1 MLKKQNTQ
9 VKIDKNLTKNIIV
22 AVIRTDY
29 YKELN
34 DNLEKHCRKTLLA
47 HGVDKT
53 NIQTFVVSG
62 SWEIPLMA
70 QEAAKSKKF
79 DAIVA
84 FGVIVKGETYHF
96 DMIANECAR
105 ALMELA
111 LDYSIPI
118 ALGVLAVF
126 DENQA
131 VERAGDNDKN
141 KGIEAAIAVLKSLET
156 LRKLKKQ

>member
-9 VKIDKNLTKNIIV
+9 VKINKNLTKNIRV

-47 HGVDKT
+47 YGVDKT
-53 NIQTFVVSG
+53 NIQTFIAPG

-96 DMIANECAR
+96 DMITNECAR

-141 KGIEAAIAVLKSLET
+141 KGIEAAIAVLKSLGT

>member
-9 VKIDKNLTKNIIV
+9 IQIDKNITQNLRV
-22 AVIRTDY
+22 AIIRTDY
-29 YKELN
+29 HKDLI
-34 DNLEKHCRKTLLA
+34 DNLEKHCRKTLAA
-47 HGVDKT
+47 HGVDEV
-53 NIQTFVVSG
+53 NIKTFVAPG
-62 SWEIPLMA
+62 SWEIPLMT

-105 ALMELA
+105 ALMKLS
-111 LDYSIPI
+111 LNYSIPV
-118 ALGVLAVF
+118 ALEVLAVF
-126 DENQA
+126 DKNQA
-131 VERAGDNDKN
+131 VERARDNDKN

-156 LRKLKKQ
+156 LKKIKK

>member
-9 VKIDKNLTKNIIV
+9 VKINKNLTKNIRV

-47 HGVDKT
+47 HSVDKT

-105 ALMELA
+105 ALMELS
-111 LDYSIPI
+111 LNYSIPI

-126 DENQA
+126 DKNQA
-131 VERAGDNDKN
+131 AERAGDNDRN
-141 KGIEAAIAVLKSLET
+141 KGIEAAIAVLKSLES
-156 LRKLKKQ
+156 LRKLKK